1 MNMKKKAI
9 ILGRVSTEGQDL
21 DQQTSEL
28 IQASLR
34 DGYSRGDLIIIAHHE
49 SGISL
54 RENERKGLLML
65 KETIEQDPDVRCVY
79 IYEVTRI
86 ARRGDVSFNIKQ
98 FLVDHGIQLV
108 CLKPEFRL
116 LDSTGE
122 VNQMANVAFGML
134 SVFAEQEMYNTKAR
148 MMRGKMY
155 AKMAGRFIGG
165 RIKYGYSLD
174 SSKHIIINQGESE
187 IIKRIFMMMVS
198 GDHSISSISKEL
210 KDLGLLQ
217 NNVEHKVYNIL
228 KSKRYTEEPVI
239 IPLELF
245 NKAQECL
252 KGNQKQSKHVYHHIF
267 LARSILKDMSGYTMI
282 GKKRKGSDYYASS
295 THSETG
301 LSISSR
307 LIDDTLWDIVRVS
320 YYNRELPQDLIKD
333 IQQKIKVG
341 NKRLEDN
348 QEKLKRIELR
358 FIQGKISEE
367 MADSLR
373 SQTKQE
379 GSTLSK
385 QLKRLEYQLE
395 SLKEPETVD
404 IDSVIDPA
412 ICSKFVREVI
422 SEVKVTRESKKVYRL
437 EISYNPPFFGPS
449 SILLDHGKVSRL
461 P

>member
-1 MNMKKKAI
+1 
-9 ILGRVSTEGQDL
+9 
-21 DQQTSEL
+21 
-28 IQASLR
+28 
-34 DGYSRGDLIIIAHHE
+34 
-49 SGISL
+49 
-54 RENERKGLLML
+54 
-65 KETIEQDPDVRCVY
+65 
-79 IYEVTRI
+79 
-86 ARRGDVSFNIKQ
+86 
-98 FLVDHGIQLV
+98 
-108 CLKPEFRL
+108 
-116 LDSTGE
+116 
-122 VNQMANVAFGML
+122 
-134 SVFAEQEMYNTKAR
+134 
-148 MMRGKMY
+148 
-155 AKMAGRFIGG
+155 
-165 RIKYGYSLD
+165 
-174 SSKHIIINQGESE
+174 
-187 IIKRIFMMMVS
+187 MMMVS

>member
-1 MNMKKKAI
+1 MPNIAI
-9 ILGRVSTEGQDL
+9 GQFGTNVFVTL
-21 DQQTSEL
+21 DVKNVLFPAPVVEEV
-28 IQASLR
+28 I
-34 DGYSRGDLIIIAHHE
+34 E
-49 SGISL
+49 F
-54 RENERKGLLML
+54 E
-65 KETIEQDPDVRCVY
+65 KEEQIVNDY
-79 IYEVTRI
+79 TR
-86 ARRGDVSFNIKQ
+86 
-98 FLVDHGIQLV
+98 
-108 CLKPEFRL
+108 
-116 LDSTGE
+116 
-122 VNQMANVAFGML
+122 
-134 SVFAEQEMYNTKAR
+134 Y
-148 MMRGKMY
+148 
-155 AKMAGRFIGG
+155 
-165 RIKYGYSLD
+165 
-174 SSKHIIINQGESE
+174 
-187 IIKRIFMMMVS
+187 
-198 GDHSISSISKEL
+198 
-210 KDLGLLQ
+210 
-217 NNVEHKVYNIL
+217 
-228 KSKRYTEEPVI
+228 
-239 IPLELF
+239 
-245 NKAQECL
+245 
-252 KGNQKQSKHVYHHIF
+252 
-267 LARSILKDMSGYTMI
+267 
-282 GKKRKGSDYYASS
+282 
-295 THSETG
+295 
-301 LSISSR
+301 
-307 LIDDTLWDIVRVS
+307 IDDTLWDIVRVS